1 MHFSGFICWVYA
13 HETLTAGFLAVVAAF
28 ISVFFLNKQI
38 KQQQTFRETDRKAR
52 LYAAKAVLP
61 LFLSQ
66 INEYGMNCLQLTKKM
81 CEGREFEN
89 RIQMPVL
96 PHLYMTELK
105 ECIEFADEDNRKR
118 LVELMQNYQ
127 VQNERLRDWVDEYRP
142 EVCHES
148 QRHEFADKRAIN
160 KHGAMFSVIELLL
173 SIQELWSFARSDT
186 YVELEMSERNWP
198 PEGSRIER
206 AKFLL
211 LHSQRSEYAVW
222 VGEINNWPEFIA
234 HYERSLDIRGDTR

>member
-1 MHFSGFICWVYA
+1 M
-13 HETLTAGFLAVVAAF
+13 LA
-28 ISVFFLNKQI
+28 
-38 KQQQTFRETDRKAR
+38 
-52 LYAAKAVLP
+52 
-61 LFLSQ
+61 
-66 INEYGMNCLQLTKKM
+66 INKKM

-89 RIQMPVL
+89 SIQMPVL
-96 PHLYMTELK
+96 PQSYMTELK

-148 QRHEFADKRAIN
+148 QRHEFADERAIN

-186 YVELEMSERNWP
+186 YVEQKMS
-198 PEGSRIER
+198 
-206 AKFLL
+206 
-211 LHSQRSEYAVW
+211 
-222 VGEINNWPEFIA
+222 
-234 HYERSLDIRGDTR
+234 